1 MPKAPITRK
10 AAMIPIRKIDNAIFP
25 TVPIMRLAFYFG
37 FFSFFFFVGLPE
49 FAPALVEFRL
59 FEPLF
64 EDELRCEDDGRA
76 FRLELPRTELRESA
90 V

>member
-10 AAMIPIRKIDNAIFP
+10 AAIIPMRKIDNAIFP
-25 TVPIMRLAFYFG
+25 TVPIMRLALDFG
-37 FFSFFFFVGLPE
+37 FFSFFFFEGLPE
-49 FAPALVEFRL
+49 FASALVEL
-59 FEPLF
+59 SLLLLL
-64 EDELRCEDDGRA
+64 EDELYREDEGRA